1 MTYSLDFRKRA
12 LKVRSVEGL
21 SFNETARRF
30 HISKAALFRWSKKI
44 EAKKHRN
51 KNPTKIDM
59 QALKNDIEKYPDS
72 YCYERAVRFGVS
84 ASGIRDAQYRLGIS
98 YKKKRNNIQKW
109 ITKKDLYFA
118 VK

>member
-51 KNPTKIDM
+51 KTPTKIDM

-98 YKKKRNNIQKW
+98 YKKNATTSKNGSR
-109 ITKKDLYFA
+109 KKIYISQ
-118 VK
+118 